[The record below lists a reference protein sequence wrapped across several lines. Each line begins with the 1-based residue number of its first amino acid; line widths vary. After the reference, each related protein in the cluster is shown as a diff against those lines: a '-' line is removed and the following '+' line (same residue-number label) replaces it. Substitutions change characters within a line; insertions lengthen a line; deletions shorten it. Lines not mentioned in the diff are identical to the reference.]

1 LFVVLAGTVLMMSEA
16 RALVSSSGTCT
27 VKDDTDD
34 ASVLFTLR
42 NRVEHGAN
50 LDQSQSCQKLIKF
63 EPGET
68 FNINLTDTLTFMN
81 SNGLVIDGAVATV
94 TINEGGIGAD
104 KCVFDIKNSGMHF
117 KNMKINAPSH
127 ELDKIFCDEGSD
139 NHHKDGEEGLVIVSK
154 QPQNDQDGD
163 GVVDD
168 QDNCP
173 KAANADQKDTDGDG
187 VGDACDNCPKDANP
201 DQADS
206 DHNGVG
212 DACEPPPCDDADGDK
227 VCDKDDNCKD
237 IANADQKDKDGDGV
251 GDACDNCP
259 DDANAD
265 QADSDH
271 DGVGDACEET
281 PPTDTDSDGV
291 KDDGDGDGTP
301 GNHTCTGGNTTNCDD
316 NCPNKFNPD
325 QADMDHDGVG
335 DVCDPDKDG
344 DGLPDNVDPD
354 PNNPDT
360 DGDGIID
367 GADSC
372 PTVAG
377 PSSNSGCPVT
387 VDTDGDGVPD
397 DHDSCPSQAGPAT
410 NNGCPT
416 GTGPGGSTNPPP
428 GSTPFCGPKN
438 MGTNCTSTTA
448 GGGGGCSL
456 NFGSGSFSGFGFALS
471 FGFWALAQGLVR
483 RKK

>member
-1 LFVVLAGTVLMMSEA
+1 MRFSKIFCLAVVLAGTVLMVSEA
-16 RALVSSSGTCT
+16 KALVSSSGTCT

-63 EPGET
+63 EAGET
-68 FNINLTDTLTFMN
+68 FHISLESTLTFMN
-81 SNGLVIDGAVATV
+81 SNGLVIDGAGATV
-94 TINEGGIGAD
+94 TLDEGSIGAD
-104 KCVFDIKNSGMHF
+104 TCVFDLKNSGMHF
-117 KNMKINAPSH
+117 KNMTINAPKH

-154 QPQNDQDGD
+154 QPENDKDHD

-173 KAANADQKDTDGDG
+173 NVANADQNDKDSDG
-187 VGDACDNCPKDANP
+187 VGDVCDNCPKDANP

-206 DHNGVG
+206 DGNHVG

-227 VCDKDDNCKD
+227 VCDKDDNCKN
-237 IANADQKDKDGDGV
+237 ISNADQKDTDHDGV

-259 DDANAD
+259 NDANTD
-265 QADSDH
+265 QEDSDH

-281 PPTDTDSDGV
+281 PPNDTDSDGV

-301 GNHTCTGGNTTNCDD
+301 GNHPCTGGNTTNCDD
-316 NCPNKFNPD
+316 NCPNDFNPD
-325 QADMDHDGVG
+325 QADSDHDGVG
-335 DVCDPDKDG
+335 DLCDPHV
-344 DGLPDNVDPD
+344 DN
-354 PNNPDT
+354 DT

-367 GADSC
+367 DADSC
-372 PTVAG
+372 PTLAG
-377 PSSNSGCPVT
+377 PASNHGCPVT
-387 VDTDGDGVPD
+387 VDTDGDGVTD
-397 DHDSCPSQAGPAT
+397 DHDSCPSQSGPAT

-416 GTGPGGSTNPPP
+416 TGPGGSTNPPP
-428 GSTPFCGPKN
+428 GPTPFCGPKN
-438 MGTNCTSTTA
+438 MGTNCTSMV
-448 GGGGGCSL
+448 GGGCSL
-456 NFGSGSFSGFGFALS
+456 SFGTGSFSGLGFGLS
-471 FGFWALAQGLVR
+471 FGLWALAQGFIRR
-483 RKK
+483 RK